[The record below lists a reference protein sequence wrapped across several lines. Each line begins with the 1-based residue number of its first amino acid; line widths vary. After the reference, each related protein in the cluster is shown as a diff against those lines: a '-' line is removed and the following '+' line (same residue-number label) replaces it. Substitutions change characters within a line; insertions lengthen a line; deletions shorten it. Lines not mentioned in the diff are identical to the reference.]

1 MMKKTI
7 FAAIFSLCSLA
18 VVAPASAQHRTTVV
32 LRSGERLTGELVD
45 YGARGFSMRINGANR
60 DIAAADVANIEF
72 SGRQLTANEQA
83 KANAGQPFVVLND
96 GQVIDGRLYDIGG
109 TSPLRITV
117 DTNSGQRDFNSSD
130 VSVISLARTRDAAAA
145 TGGQT
150 AQAPPAGALIVA
162 GNQQWTP
169 TNITVRSGE
178 TLRFQTTGEVRF
190 TGDPNDRAQA
200 AGAFSQ
206 KYVPGGPLPS
216 VYAGALIGRINR
228 GRPFAIGDQSAV
240 RMPAGGALYLG
251 INDDNISD
259 NSGQFQVVISR

>member
-7 FAAIFSLCSLA
+7 FAVMFSLCSLA

-32 LRSGERLTGELVD
+32 LRSGERLTGELID

-72 SGRQLTANEQA
+72 SGRPLTANERA
-83 KANAGQPFVVLND
+83 RANTGQPFVVLND
-96 GQVIDGRLYDIGG
+96 GQLIEGRLYDIGG
-109 TSPLRITV
+109 TSPLRITI

-130 VSVISLARTRDAAAA
+130 VSVISLARTLDAVA
-145 TGGQT
+145 TSGPPP

-162 GNQQWTP
+162 GNQRWTP

-178 TLRFQTTGEVRF
+178 TLRFRTTGEVRLS
-190 TGDPNDRAQA
+190 GDPNDRAQA
-200 AGAFSQ
+200 AGSFSQ
-206 KYVPGGPLPS
+206 KYAPGGPLPS

-228 GRPFAIGDQSAV
+228 GRPFAIGDQPAV
-240 RMPAGGALYLG
+240 RMPAGGTLDLG
-251 INDDNISD
+251 INDDNVSD